1 MPSLALL
8 QVPCGIMETR
18 NNEDVGLVSFAPQS
32 VRSFNQIVCQAI
44 AKTLEDL
51 LGSKVVEAVY
61 VHMRD
66 NFGVDQNE
74 LPYRIET
81 LCSILEDVFGVKG
94 AHVIERKVAKNLY
107 DRILLPF
114 DEQQGLTLEDFIKL
128 AKENVSRDNY
138 YV

>member
-1 MPSLALL
+1 
-8 QVPCGIMETR
+8 METT
-18 NNEDVGLVSFAPQS
+18 NDENVGQVSFAPQS
-32 VRSFNQIVCQAI
+32 VRSFNEIVCQAI
-44 AKTLEDL
+44 GETLEDL

-61 VHMRD
+61 VHLRD
-66 NFGVDQNE
+66 NFGIDRNE

-94 AHVIERKVAKNLY
+94 AHVIERKVAKKLY
-107 DRILLPF
+107 AKILLPF

-128 AKENVSRDNY
+128 AKETVSRDSY

>member
-1 MPSLALL
+1 
-8 QVPCGIMETR
+8 MEAT
-18 NNEDVGLVSFAPQS
+18 NDEDVGQVSFAPQS
-32 VRSFNQIVCQAI
+32 VRSFNEIVCQAI
-44 AKTLEDL
+44 GETLEDL

-61 VHMRD
+61 VHLRD
-66 NFGVDQNE
+66 NFGIDRNE

-94 AHVIERKVAKNLY
+94 AHVIERKVAKKLY
-107 DRILLPF
+107 AKILLPF

-128 AKENVSRDNY
+128 AKETVSRDSY

>member
-1 MPSLALL
+1 
-8 QVPCGIMETR
+8 MEAT
-18 NNEDVGLVSFAPQS
+18 NDENVGQVSFAPQS
-32 VRSFNQIVCQAI
+32 VRSFNEIVCQAI
-44 AKTLEDL
+44 GETLEDL

-61 VHMRD
+61 VHLRD
-66 NFGVDQNE
+66 NFGIDRNE

-94 AHVIERKVAKNLY
+94 AHVIERKVAKKLY
-107 DRILLPF
+107 AKILLPF

-128 AKENVSRDNY
+128 AKETVSRDSY